1 MTHPSML
8 SSSLLS
14 MSLTPSSVPLFI
26 FALYVTYPFLCTI
39 IQQLTYPCSIYTY
52 PPLLP
57 LHVRTTLSC
66 PYRRPAGVLALSLG
80 GITHAA
86 LLTNLFDAVGFLAAS
101 VLSYYAMELGT
112 VRYSTYATARTLQ
125 HVQCSTLLF
134 FFGIFV
140 TLSSTTLY

>member
-1 MTHPSML
+1 MGSGLGSAFLPVSLYTHTHTHTHTHHP
-8 SSSLLS
+8 
-14 MSLTPSSVPLFI
+14 PFHALFI
-26 FALYVTYPFLCTI
+26 SAFYIIYHFLCTI
-39 IQQLTYPCSIYTY
+39 ITRLTYPCSIYTHS
-52 PPLLP
+52 PLLPLRVRTAP

-112 VRYSTYATARTLQ
+112 VRYSTYSAVHFSFSL
-125 HVQCSTLLF
+125 VSL
-134 FFGIFV
+134 
-140 TLSSTTLY
+140 